1 MSGSIEITPELMA
14 GFLDEA
20 PEYLE
25 MLDSGL
31 MDLESMAGDGV
42 IALTTPEDNERMNEM
57 FRAAHSLK
65 GLAAAFGFEKIKD
78 LTHHME
84 TLFDHVRMGKKCL
97 YDHSIETLFTVF
109 DRLKELI
116 TELTDPDGPAVEI
129 ADMVEELKRV
139 LDEGADGGT
148 GGASGESAP
157 RGSVTEAASPAA
169 CAVTECN
176 ESGTEAG
183 PGTAEGD
190 VSLSELQGENVP
202 VASQGVE
209 AGQQVGQDVQAS
221 ADIDDGGDALVQS
234 EVFQDPELASLFI
247 ETVSESLEELN
258 QGLLGLEN
266 QPDDNELLNQIFR
279 SAHNI
284 KGASGAA
291 GLTGMNRV
299 THNMETVFDKLRN
312 GRTSLEDSLMGALF
326 EAVDRLR
333 AVIDRIRDGQVE
345 DIKEQEMF
353 GQFEPWI
360 SADTSAPTPSEPQAG
375 SPSEAE
381 PPEPVDAGDDGSDG
395 TIRVIVTFKA
405 GFDEAPIQAYLIHNK
420 LASMGD
426 ILSCDPD
433 IDTLTGDTDLSSLD
447 FLLQTDESPPAVESA
462 VSLFEVDSVTV
473 QGARTASC
481 SSDDIHA
488 AGHESEAA
496 AGAGTGSEPSE
507 IASGLGVQ
515 ATAATSGAAGGD
527 AGSSATAIAEP
538 SSITAGEAPAPVSS
552 QAVASMPV
560 TGSQTVSPASGSPST
575 GSGAAQAA
583 ASNAQPPAVAP
594 SSSNPSS
601 SNPSPSNPSEAKPA
615 QAGQSSA
622 GGAPATP
629 GGTQPAR
636 PASGGDRPR
645 AAGDRK
651 PEQSAVKTGET
662 LRVDLERLDQLMNLG
677 GELVINKARFAQIHG
692 TFREIFDGKNHAY
705 LVDDVAQRL
714 AYLRERAE
722 EIAQNGGNPADA
734 EIFRDNILH
743 LNDSVGTIRSLVER
757 VYDARLAMHDFDEA
771 LHGLGRVSEGLQ
783 KGIMGTRM
791 VPIGPLFKRFQRV
804 VRDISKACGKK
815 VNFVMHGEQTELDKR
830 MIDELGDPL
839 THMVRNAVDHGI
851 ETPDERLANGKDET
865 GTLTLEA
872 CHRGNSICIEVSDD
886 GGGVNVERVRAKVLE
901 KEMATEAQVDRMT
914 DRELIQYILKP
925 GFSTAAKVTDLSGRG
940 MGMDIV
946 VAKLDQLNGSIEID
960 SKQGEGTKITI
971 RLPLTLAILTSMVAN
986 IGQGTYAIPLE
997 SVLEIISVRK
1007 SDIQR
1012 IQRREVVRVRDRVV
1026 PLTCFEDVFGTGLPA
1041 LQTASRSRDEL
1052 TLVIVGFEND
1062 QLGLMVD
1069 ELLGQEDVVIK
1080 SIAENY
1086 RNVDGI
1092 AGASI
1097 RGDGTVALILDIGAM
1112 MAMAGESG
1120 ASNQAERE
1128 ACA

>member
-1 MSGSIEITPELMA
+1 MSSSIEITPELMA

-42 IALTTPEDNERMNEM
+42 IALNTPEDCERMNEM

-84 TLFDHVRMGKKCL
+84 TLFDHVRLGKKSL

-109 DRLKELI
+109 DRLKALISELS
-116 TELTDPDGPAVEI
+116 DPEGPEVEI
-129 ADMVEELKRV
+129 ADMVDELKRI
-139 LDEGADGGT
+139 LAEGANPPAT
-148 GGASGESAP
+148 NN
-157 RGSVTEAASPAA
+157 SPA
-169 CAVTECN
+169 CQDSQEPVT
-176 ESGTEAG
+176 T
-183 PGTAEGD
+183 
-190 VSLSELQGENVP
+190 P
-202 VASQGVE
+202 VADTPSTSDAVVSGS
-209 AGQQVGQDVQAS
+209 AGDLPVGAT
-221 ADIDDGGDALVQS
+221 ADEVVDDSPCEVQS

-266 QPDDNELLNQIFR
+266 APDDNELLNQIFR

-291 GLTGMNRV
+291 GLSGMNRV

-333 AVIDRIRDGQVE
+333 GVIDMIREGQVE
-345 DIKEQEMF
+345 DIGDHEMKA
-353 GQFEPWI
+353 QFDPWI
-360 SADTSAPTPSEPQAG
+360 GKETASSHVPNLPEIQVPDEHQ
-375 SPSEAE
+375 
-381 PPEPVDAGDDGSDG
+381 PPDFVIEEAGDDDGSG
-395 TIRVIVTFKA
+395 RYKVVVRFKD
-405 GFDEAPIQAYLIHNK
+405 GFDEAPIQAYLIYNK
-420 LASMGD
+420 LVSMGD
-426 ILSCDPD
+426 VLSCEPD
-433 IDTLTGDTDLSSLD
+433 IDSLTGDTDLSQLEFHLCS
-447 FLLQTDESPPAVESA
+447 EEPSVAIESA
-462 VSLFEVDSVTV
+462 VSLFEVQEVVVSPL
-473 QGARTASC
+473 GAASE
-481 SSDDIHA
+481 DVA
-488 AGHESEAA
+488 EAA
-496 AGAGTGSEPSE
+496 TGCGNVPEATTVNETNTDTNSLTAPSTTVASSSSAEAPISVGAESNHDARVVSEN
-507 IASGLGVQ
+507 
-515 ATAATSGAAGGD
+515 ATTDA
-527 AGSSATAIAEP
+527 AGSSSAMTAVSATN
-538 SSITAGEAPAPVSS
+538 
-552 QAVASMPV
+552 
-560 TGSQTVSPASGSPST
+560 SPAAVQASGGTNANLGGGSGSST
-575 GSGAAQAA
+575 
-583 ASNAQPPAVAP
+583 AVAP
-594 SSSNPSS
+594 SNVP
-601 SNPSPSNPSEAKPA
+601 EAR
-615 QAGQSSA
+615 S
-622 GGAPATP
+622 
-629 GGTQPAR
+629 
-636 PASGGDRPR
+636 SGGVRQAPPAPTPPDQGQRGGGR
-645 AAGDRK
+645 AVGERK
-651 PEQSAVKTGET
+651 TEQSAVKTGET

-677 GELVINKARFAQIHG
+677 GELVINKARFGQIHG

-705 LVDDVAQRL
+705 LVDDISQRL
-714 AYLRERAE
+714 EYLRERME
-722 EIAQNGGNPADA
+722 GVSQSGCSSADA
-734 EIFRDNILH
+734 EIFRDNLLH
-743 LNDSVGTIRSLVER
+743 LNDSMGTIRSLVER

-804 VRDISKACGKK
+804 VRDISKSCGKR
-815 VNFVMHGEQTELDKR
+815 VNLVLHGEQTELDKR

-839 THMVRNAVDHGI
+839 THMVRNAVDHGL
-851 ETPDERLANGKDET
+851 EKPDVRASVGKPET

-901 KEMATEAQVDRMT
+901 KELATEAQVERMS

-925 GFSTAAKVTDLSGRG
+925 GFSTAAQVTDLSGRG

-960 SKQGEGTKITI
+960 STPGEGTKITI
-971 RLPLTLAILTSMVAN
+971 RLPLTLAILTSMVAQ
-986 IGQGTYAIPLE
+986 IGKATYAIPLE
-997 SVLEIISVRK
+997 SVLEIIRVRK

-1026 PLTCFEDVFGTGLPA
+1026 PLTCFEDVFGTTHDA
-1041 LQTASRSRDEL
+1041 LQTASKGQDEL

-1086 RNVDGI
+1086 KNVDGI

-1097 RGDGTVALILDIGAM
+1097 RGDGTVALILDVGAM
-1112 MAMAGESG
+1112 MTMAGEAG
-1120 ASNQAERE
+1120 ARQPLEQEVVA
-1128 ACA
+1128 

>member
-1 MSGSIEITPELMA
+1 
-14 GFLDEA
+14 
-20 PEYLE
+20 
-25 MLDSGL
+25 
-31 MDLESMAGDGV
+31 
-42 IALTTPEDNERMNEM
+42 
-57 FRAAHSLK
+57 
-65 GLAAAFGFEKIKD
+65 
-78 LTHHME
+78 
-84 TLFDHVRMGKKCL
+84 
-97 YDHSIETLFTVF
+97 
-109 DRLKELI
+109 
-116 TELTDPDGPAVEI
+116 
-129 ADMVEELKRV
+129 
-139 LDEGADGGT
+139 
-148 GGASGESAP
+148 
-157 RGSVTEAASPAA
+157 
-169 CAVTECN
+169 
-176 ESGTEAG
+176 
-183 PGTAEGD
+183 
-190 VSLSELQGENVP
+190 
-202 VASQGVE
+202 
-209 AGQQVGQDVQAS
+209 
-221 ADIDDGGDALVQS
+221 
-234 EVFQDPELASLFI
+234 
-247 ETVSESLEELN
+247 
-258 QGLLGLEN
+258 
-266 QPDDNELLNQIFR
+266 
-279 SAHNI
+279 
-284 KGASGAA
+284 
-291 GLTGMNRV
+291 
-299 THNMETVFDKLRN
+299 
-312 GRTSLEDSLMGALF
+312 
-326 EAVDRLR
+326 
-333 AVIDRIRDGQVE
+333 
-345 DIKEQEMF
+345 
-353 GQFEPWI
+353 
-360 SADTSAPTPSEPQAG
+360 
-375 SPSEAE
+375 
-381 PPEPVDAGDDGSDG
+381 
-395 TIRVIVTFKA
+395 
-405 GFDEAPIQAYLIHNK
+405 
-420 LASMGD
+420 
-426 ILSCDPD
+426 
-433 IDTLTGDTDLSSLD
+433 
-447 FLLQTDESPPAVESA
+447 
-462 VSLFEVDSVTV
+462 
-473 QGARTASC
+473 
-481 SSDDIHA
+481 
-488 AGHESEAA
+488 
-496 AGAGTGSEPSE
+496 
-507 IASGLGVQ
+507 
-515 ATAATSGAAGGD
+515 
-527 AGSSATAIAEP
+527 
-538 SSITAGEAPAPVSS
+538 
-552 QAVASMPV
+552 
-560 TGSQTVSPASGSPST
+560 
-575 GSGAAQAA
+575 
-583 ASNAQPPAVAP
+583 
-594 SSSNPSS
+594 
-601 SNPSPSNPSEAKPA
+601 
-615 QAGQSSA
+615 
-622 GGAPATP
+622 
-629 GGTQPAR
+629 
-636 PASGGDRPR
+636 
-645 AAGDRK
+645 
-651 PEQSAVKTGET
+651 
-662 LRVDLERLDQLMNLG
+662 MNLG